1 MNYLAHPHKTSKY
14 LSTIPVQFDFGKKHA
29 IIVKGSLDGYM
40 TFTTVADIANVV
52 AHAVDYEGEWPAIG
66 GIRGSRVTIGE
77 MLKIGE
83 RVLGKNRRF
92 LRIATLLGVL
102 IAELMHLLGQP
113 LTIDWLEMD
122 DLMAGDLKTD
132 NYTRIELPSTPQE
145 QIEVFSKMAIVGYLI
160 SSARGVWTV
169 SDEWNRLLPD
179 LKFTQVEDFITKYW
193 KE

>member
-29 IIVKGSLDGYM
+29 IVVKGSLDGYM

-83 RVLGKNRRF
+83 RILGKN
-92 LRIATLLGVL
+92 
-102 IAELMHLLGQP
+102 
-113 LTIDWLEMD
+113 W
-122 DLMAGDLKTD
+122 
-132 NYTRIELPSTPQE
+132 
-145 QIEVFSKMAIVGYLI
+145 
-160 SSARGVWTV
+160 
-169 SDEWNRLLPD
+169 
-179 LKFTQVEDFITKYW
+179 
-193 KE
+193 